1 MRRCDARAVSR
12 MTALLAAVAL
22 TGCTVA
28 GTPEPAGVDL
38 STLDYGTY
46 QHVPLVAPDGDEYS
60 GRVLESVRIGEVMIN
75 PAKADAALSLP
86 ADSKPTVPL
95 PTPAKVSGVLSEQ
108 ARAVL
113 DKYGMIAGFQ
123 VAGTDSVGA
132 KGLSLLALRMPDADA
147 ATKAAADLDAT
158 DAAVSRDNVAVT
170 IPKYP
175 AARAHWRP
183 TVAGMAATL
192 ARGSFVVSV
201 LVTHPTP
208 DAAALISLIGKAFD
222 AQLPELDRFV
232 ATPVDRLAKLP
243 LDGEQMLT
251 RLVPEKPGRWSRP
264 AVVLIDREQIAGG
277 KTMMYASGVVYGPNA
292 SYLSG
297 SRQQR
302 SSSDAYATIGFDAL
316 MRYPD
321 AVEARSAFDRSG
333 RSLAADG
340 LRTITGPT
348 GLADVTCFDGG
359 DSQPAVRYVCQVLR
373 GRYTAMVFAPQ
384 ERQVRQ
390 KAAAQYSLLVR
401 AG

>member
-1 MRRCDARAVSR
+1 MRRCDPRAAVR
-12 MTALLAAVAL
+12 TAALLAVLAL

-28 GTPEPAGVDL
+28 GTPAPADADL

-86 ADSKPTVPL
+86 ADAKPTVPL

-123 VAGTDSVGA
+123 VAGTDSVRTR
-132 KGLSLLALRMPDADA
+132 GLSLLALRMPDPEA
-147 ATKAAADLDAT
+147 AAKAAVDLDAT
-158 DAAVSRDNVAVT
+158 DAAVSRDNVAVA
-170 IPKYP
+170 IPNYP
-175 AARAHWRP
+175 TARAHWRP
-183 TVAGMAATL
+183 AVASMAATV
-192 ARGSFVVSV
+192 ARGSFVVSA
-201 LVTHPTP
+201 LVAHPTP
-208 DAAALISLIGKAFD
+208 DAAALTGLIGKAFD

-232 ATPVDRLAKLP
+232 ATPVDQLAHLP

-251 RLVPEKPGRWSRP
+251 RLVPEKLGRWSRP
-264 AVVLIDREQIAGG
+264 AVLLIDREQLAGG
-277 KTMMYASGVVYGPNA
+277 KTLVHASGVVYGPNVA
-292 SYLSG
+292 YLNG
-297 SRQQR
+297 TRQQR
-302 SSSDAYATIGFDAL
+302 STADAFAMIGFDGL

-321 AVEARSAFDRSG
+321 AVEARRAFDRG
-333 RSLAADG
+333 TRSLAADG
-340 LRTITGPT
+340 LRTVAGPA
-348 GLADVTCFDGG
+348 GLADVQCLDDDAG
-359 DSQPAVRYVCQVLR
+359 QPAVRFACRVLH
-373 GRYTAMVFAPQ
+373 GRYVATVFAPREQ
-384 ERQVRQ
+384 QIKQ

>member
-1 MRRCDARAVSR
+1 MRRCDPRVAVRA
-12 MTALLAAVAL
+12 TALLAVAAL

-28 GTPEPAGVDL
+28 GTPEPARVDL
-38 STLDYGTY
+38 SALDFGTY
-46 QHVPLVAPDGDEYS
+46 QHVPLVAPDGDDYS

-113 DKYGMIAGFQ
+113 DKYGMVAGFQ
-123 VAGTDSVGA
+123 VAGTDSVRTR
-132 KGLSLLALRMPDADA
+132 GLSLLALRMPDSDA

-158 DAAVSRDNVAVT
+158 DAAVSPDNVAVT
-170 IPKYP
+170 IPNYA

-183 TVAGMAATL
+183 TVASMAATV

-208 DAAALISLIGKAFD
+208 DAAALIALIGKAFD

-232 ATPVDRLAKLP
+232 ATPIDQLASLP
-243 LDGEQMLT
+243 LDGEKMLT
-251 RLVPEKPGRWSRP
+251 RLIPEKLGRWSRP
-264 AVVLIDREQIAGG
+264 AVLLIDREQIAGG
-277 KTMMYASGVVYGPNA
+277 KTLLHASGVVYGPNV
-292 SYLSG
+292 SYLNG
-297 SRQQR
+297 TRQQR
-302 SSSDAYATIGFDAL
+302 SAADAFAMIGFDGL

-321 AVEARSAFDRSG
+321 AVEARRAFDRG
-333 RSLAADG
+333 TRSLAADG
-340 LRTITGPT
+340 LRTVAGPA
-348 GLADVTCFDGG
+348 GLADIECLDDDAG
-359 DSQPAVRYVCQVLR
+359 QPAVRYACRVLH
-373 GRYTAMVFAPQ
+373 GRYIATVFAPQ
-384 ERQVRQ
+384 EQQAKQ
-390 KAAAQYSLLVR
+390 KAAAQYSLLVL